1 MNYIVRVRETY
12 EANVIVEA
20 DSEAEAEELADEM
33 SVEGVVDIVSMRGTT
48 KDGKLD
54 RTTECVGT
62 TDEAPTCGL
71 EQHGRKS

>member
-20 DSEAEAEELADEM
+20 GSEAEAEELADEM
-33 SVEGVVDIVSMRGTT
+33 SVEGTVNIVSLQGTM

-62 TDEAPTCGL
+62 TNDAPTCGL
-71 EQHGRKS
+71 EPHGKRR